1 MRKNSFMLDEKGVK
15 AMEEVKEKIQKEK
28 KEDSKNNVSNFG
40 VTLLFVV
47 LGVVI
52 GFAILLCMQ

>member
-1 MRKNSFMLDEKGVK
+1 MLNEKGVQT
-15 AMEEVKEKIQKEK
+15 MEEMNEETQKEK
-28 KEDSKNNVSNFG
+28 KENQNNNVSNFG

-47 LGVVI
+47 LGVAI